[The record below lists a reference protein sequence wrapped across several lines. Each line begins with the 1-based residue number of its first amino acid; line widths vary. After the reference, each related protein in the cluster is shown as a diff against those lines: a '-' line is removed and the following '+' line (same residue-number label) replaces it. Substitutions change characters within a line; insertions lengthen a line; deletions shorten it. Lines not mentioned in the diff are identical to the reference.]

1 MRGGLVVGVEARP
14 PLTLCEVQG
23 WLEKQQPFV
32 LQVPHPHP
40 HLDPCEAA
48 NFNSINY
55 FSTQDFGINIQSSI
69 FQHNNCEYKND
80 RVFFNTTILNIKT
93 IEYFSTQFFLIFYWT
108 TQNIMTISN
117 CFSEQELSGDLQA
130 KDKYWV

>member
-1 MRGGLVVGVEARP
+1 MSGWGVNVWGGGGGREGYVNYRGGGMGAGMRGGLVVGVEARP

-80 RVFFNTTILNIKT
+80 RVFFNTTILNIKNDRV
-93 IEYFSTQFFLIFYWT
+93 FFNANF
-108 TQNIMTISN
+108 
-117 CFSEQELSGDLQA
+117 
-130 KDKYWV
+130 